1 MLKILGKL
9 YVQAKD
15 IHMSIYYFY
24 ELPNIYIYKMG
35 YVTHG
40 IDIHCH
46 VRNRQDLLLYD
57 MKQGR
62 HKITYCSILS
72 LSVQSEIN
80 YKDEVMPSPI
90 TS

>member
-1 MLKILGKL
+1 
-9 YVQAKD
+9 
-15 IHMSIYYFY
+15 
-24 ELPNIYIYKMG
+24 MG

-46 VRNRQDLLLYD
+46 VQNRQDLLFYV

-80 YKDEVMPSPI
+80 YKNEVMPSPI